1 MMDNL
6 VWLIPVLAC
15 PLMMVA
21 MMLMMGKGMSMGR
34 KSDEPASPRSVDELR
49 AERERLAA
57 EIEQRESSSG
67 SEPAEAEDSAKQREL
82 AHRFD

>member
-1 MMDNL
+1 MDNL

-34 KSDEPASPRSVDELR
+34 KSDETEATRSVDELR
-49 AERERLAA
+49 AEQERPAT
-57 EIEQRESSSG
+57 EIERREPRNG
-67 SEPAEAEDSAKQREL
+67 GEFAEAENSARQREL
-82 AHRFD
+82 ANRSN

>member
-1 MMDNL
+1 MENL

-34 KSDEPASPRSVDELR
+34 KSDEPEQPRSVDDLR
-49 AERERLAA
+49 AEEQRLASEIERL
-57 EIEQRESSSG
+57 EQRNGGEGAGAGESG
-67 SEPAEAEDSAKQREL
+67 GQREL
-82 AHRFD
+82 AYRSD